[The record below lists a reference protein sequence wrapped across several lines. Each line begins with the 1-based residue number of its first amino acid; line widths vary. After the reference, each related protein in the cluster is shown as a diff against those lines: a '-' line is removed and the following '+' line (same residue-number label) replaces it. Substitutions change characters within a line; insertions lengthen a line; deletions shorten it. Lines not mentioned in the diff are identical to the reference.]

1 MKRLLGNV
9 EFCNEKCNVYIYRG
23 SAGFDDNFRITLES
37 AEDGMPVATAS
48 TWTNGLERGEFAI
61 KNYSENEGM
70 LDRLVE
76 AHIVEPPHRRV
87 RSGFVELPIVRL
99 HPSTKK
105 HFGQSSPLKSN
116 TSK

>member
-1 MKRLLGNV
+1 
-9 EFCNEKCNVYIYRG
+9 
-23 SAGFDDNFRITLES
+23 
-37 AEDGMPVATAS
+37 
-48 TWTNGLERGEFAI
+48 
-61 KNYSENEGM
+61 M

-76 AHIVEPPHRRV
+76 ARIVEPPHRSV

-105 HFGQSSPLKSN
+105 YFGQSSPLKSN